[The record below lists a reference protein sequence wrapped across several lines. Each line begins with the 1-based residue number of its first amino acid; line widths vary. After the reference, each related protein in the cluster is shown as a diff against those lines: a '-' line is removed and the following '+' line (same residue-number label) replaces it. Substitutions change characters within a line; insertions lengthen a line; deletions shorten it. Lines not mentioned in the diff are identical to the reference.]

1 MTDKGRPS
9 VVHPD
14 NIKRSLCRSDG
25 KVIDLS
31 LSHTMRVVV

>member
-9 VVHPD
+9 VHPD